1 MLLLSAVGFRSI
13 NVSSRFVQ
21 NKGLYELHG
30 RQIITILQTE
40 VFVGF
45 SNIAS
50 CDLLNCKYIV
60 LNHKTISM
68 KCTCNS
74 LETFSKQVNHAIQ
87 QNCSLPIYFSKGQN
101 SLIGRATQAGIISN

>member
-40 VFVGF
+40 AFVGF

-74 LETFSKQVNHAIQ
+74 LETF
-87 QNCSLPIYFSKGQN
+87 F
-101 SLIGRATQAGIISN
+101 

>member
-13 NVSSRFVQ
+13 NVSSR
-21 NKGLYELHG
+21 LYELHG

-40 VFVGF
+40 AFVGF

-74 LETFSKQVNHAIQ
+74 LETF
-87 QNCSLPIYFSKGQN
+87 F
-101 SLIGRATQAGIISN
+101 